1 LDNMAKLV
9 RGMLHDA
16 LDTFVRKTLNNVSE
30 TTWLDDDVDHDHEY
44 EYEYEYEYDN
54 ILRQLITRM
63 MEDPKKITLTLDVV
77 PTFLPFAKL
86 R

>member
-1 LDNMAKLV
+1 
-9 RGMLHDA
+9 MLHDA

-30 TTWLDDDVDHDHEY
+30 ITWLDDDDHEY
-44 EYEYEYEYDN
+44 EYEYDS

-63 MEDPKKITLTLDVV
+63 MEDPKKITLTSDVV